1 MPIRNILP
9 PVCALLL
16 AATGFAGDA
25 PAAEPAKA
33 KPYPLTTC
41 IVTDEALD
49 SMGGAIAKIHHGQ
62 EIKFCCKGCVKS
74 FDKDPA
80 KYIKKMQEQAAK
92 NGQTSPTKPA
102 DAHDHEAHD
111 HGSHK
116 H

>member
-1 MPIRNILP
+1 MSLRTILSP
-9 PVCALLL
+9 LCALML

-33 KPYPLTTC
+33 KLYPLTTC

-49 SMGGAIAKIHHGQ
+49 SMGGAIAKIHEGQ

-80 KYIKKMQEQAAK
+80 KYIAKVQKQAAK
-92 NGQTSPTKPA
+92 TGTTAPAKPA
-102 DAHDHEAHD
+102 DAHD